1 MELSSFWYEITGLF
15 ILIVCAGIF
24 SAAET
29 AFTAASRARLLTLE
43 NEGNARAK
51 LINKLRQQQDKVIG
65 AVLFGNNLANILAS
79 ALATSA
85 LIKIFGEAGIVY
97 ATLGV
102 TFLVLVFAEVLPKT
116 YALANA
122 EKCSLIIAPV
132 LVVLVAIFSPIT
144 YGVAKIV
151 EFIFKLFG
159 VETKVLDDDEHEDEL
174 RGAIQIFKDAL
185 DLEEEQEKGSMLRSI
200 LDLADVEVEEIMIH
214 RKNVK
219 MICGDVSMNQII
231 DAVMNSSCTRMPVWK
246 DDPDN
251 IIGVIHTK
259 LLLKEILSCKGKVD
273 KVDLT
278 KAMIKPWFIPES
290 TTLFDQ
296 LQAFRKRREHFAIM
310 VDEYGALMGVVTLE
324 DILEEIVGDIN
335 DESDTEESAGIREQ
349 SDGSYLVNGE
359 VTIRDLNRELDWN
372 LPDEEYSTVAGLVLF
387 ESQRI
392 PEEGQIFNLFDFRF
406 EVLRKDKNQITLLN
420 IAKLLE
426 DGED

>member
-1 MELSSFWYEITGLF
+1 MEYDSFWYEIAGLF
-15 ILIVCAGIF
+15 VLIVFSGIF
-24 SAAET
+24 SGSET

-51 LINKLRQQQDKVIG
+51 LINKLRQQQEKVIG
-65 AVLFGNNLANILAS
+65 SLLFGNNLVNILAS

-85 LIKIFGEAGIVY
+85 LIRTFGEAGIVY
-97 ATLGV
+97 ATIGV

-122 EKCSLIIAPV
+122 EKCSLIMAPFLAV
-132 LVVLVAIFSPIT
+132 LVSIFSPIT

-151 EFIFKLFG
+151 EYIFHLFG
-159 VETKVLDDDEHEDEL
+159 VETNVLDEDEHEDEL
-174 RGAIQIFKDAL
+174 RGAIQIFKNAL
-185 DLEEEQEKGSMLRSI
+185 ELEEEQEKSSMLRSI

-219 MICGDVSMNQII
+219 MICGDKSINDLVA
-231 DAVMNSSCTRMPVWK
+231 AVMDSSCTRMPVWK

-259 LLLKEILSCKGKVD
+259 LLLKEILSCNGRID

-278 KAMIKPWFIPES
+278 KTMIKPWFIPVS

-335 DESDTEESAGIREQ
+335 DESDIEERSGIREQ
-349 SDGSYLVNGE
+349 SDGSYLVNGD
-359 VTIRDLNRELDWN
+359 VTIRDLNRELDWK

-392 PEEGQIFNLFDFRF
+392 PEEGQIFNLFDFKF
-406 EVLRKDKNQITLLN
+406 EVLKKDKNQITLLN
-420 IAKLLE
+420 IAQLPDE
-426 DGED
+426 D